1 MLDQDEIDAVT
12 KVLKGPI
19 LAHGSV
25 CLEFEEAF
33 AKHIGVDHA
42 ISCLLYTSPSP
53 RD

>member
-1 MLDQDEIDAVT
+1 MPTHNIPFGQPMLDQDEIDAVT

-33 AKHIGVDHA
+33 AKHI
-42 ISCLLYTSPSP
+42 
-53 RD
+53 